1 MNQQDEKRA
10 IEWEVSEFLFDMD
23 GTLLDSIEAVEQAWH
38 EWAAEEGVTIPDG
51 ESFHGRT
58 SRDLAAA
65 FVSEER
71 IPAALLRLSEIEQN
85 PRAPVTPLPG
95 ALELLAAVPQDKWA
109 VVTSA
114 ARLVAQAR
122 LAAGGIKPPALLIT
136 GDDVTHGKPDPE
148 PYRAG
153 MRWAREGVLPV
164 AFEDTVAGLRSAR
177 QAGCR
182 TVGLVGTATA
192 AELHPHADA
201 VITTLA
207 DVAVDV
213 GRDGSLRVRLLPVR
227 AVGTDARARPT
238 P

>member
-1 MNQQDEKRA
+1 MNRIDNKRT

-23 GTLLDSIEAVEQAWH
+23 GTLLDSIAAVEQAWH
-38 EWAAEEGVTIPDG
+38 EWAVEEGVAIPEG

-65 FVSEER
+65 FVPEER
-71 IPAALLRLSEIEQN
+71 IAAALLRLGEIEQN

-95 ALELLAAVPQDKWA
+95 AVELLAAVPDDRCA

-114 ARLVAQAR
+114 ARLVALAR
-122 LAAGGIKPPALLIT
+122 LAAGGIMPPALLIT
-136 GDDVTHGKPDPE
+136 GDDVAYGKPHPE

-153 MRWAREGVLPV
+153 TRWARDGVPPV

-177 QAGCR
+177 AAGCLA
-182 TVGLVGTATA
+182 VGVVGTATA
-192 AELHPHADA
+192 AELQPQADA

-207 DVAVDV
+207 DVAVLV
-213 GRDGSLRVRLLPVR
+213 GTDSGLRVRLQALDPLSLSTR
-227 AVGTDARARPT
+227 
-238 P
+238 